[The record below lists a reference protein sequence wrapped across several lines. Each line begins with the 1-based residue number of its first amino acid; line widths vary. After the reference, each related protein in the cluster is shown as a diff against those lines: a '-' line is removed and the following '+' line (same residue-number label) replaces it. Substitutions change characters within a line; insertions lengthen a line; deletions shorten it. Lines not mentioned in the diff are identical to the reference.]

1 MILPRFY
8 PILDTAALARIGG
21 DVLRAAAD
29 ILDAGAKILQ
39 FRHKGTWTESTFE
52 QARTICQQCRA
63 AEVLYVINDRADIA
77 LLLHAAVHVGQD
89 DLRPAD
95 VRALIGA
102 SLSLGFSTHNEPQLR
117 AAAEEPVDYIALG
130 PMFGTRSKANPDPI
144 VGAEELQRLRPLSPK
159 PVVAIGGVTLGTA
172 ESLWSAGADSVAV
185 IGDLFVEPD
194 RIGARAKRWVQL
206 ANG

>member
-1 MILPRFY
+1 MMLPRFY

-21 DVLRAAAD
+21 DVLRAAVD

-39 FRHKGTWTESTFE
+39 FRHKGTWTEATFE
-52 QARTICQQCRA
+52 QARIICQQCRA
-63 AEVLYVINDRADIA
+63 AEALYVINDRPDIA

-95 VRALIGA
+95 VRSLIGS
-102 SLSLGFSTHNEPQLR
+102 SLSLGFSTHNESQLR

-194 RIGARAKRWVQL
+194 GIGDRAKRWVQL
-206 ANG
+206 AID